1 MHLSTDQ
8 LAFIARFAKSPEG
21 QMFRKVVLEG
31 RLDVVSKEL
40 RSLTGEQVYRA
51 QGRALE
57 LDGLI
62 ALLDDAQNRL
72 NRSPSARSQVPRQA
86 SSN

>member
-1 MHLSTDQ
+1 MHLSTEQ
-8 LAFIARFAKSPEG
+8 LAFLARFAKSPEG
-21 QMFRKVVLEG
+21 VMFKKLVLEG
-31 RLDVVSKEL
+31 RLAVVSKEL

-72 NRSPSARSQVPRQA
+72 NRSPSALSQVPRQA
-86 SSN
+86 SN

>member
-1 MHLSTDQ
+1 MHLSTEQ
-8 LAFIARFAKSPEG
+8 LSFLARFAKSPECLMLR
-21 QMFRKVVLEG
+21 QVIEG
-31 RLDVVSKEL
+31 RLADVSKDL
-40 RSLTGEQVYRA
+40 RSLVGEQVYRA

-72 NRSPSARSQVPRQA
+72 NRNPSARSQAPRQD
-86 SSN
+86 SWN